1 MSLTGITK
9 RIRLMELLANSSLNA
24 SSAATLQP
32 HGSAYQIDIELNR
45 VAGETQANEIARK

>member
-1 MSLTGITK
+1 MSLTGITE